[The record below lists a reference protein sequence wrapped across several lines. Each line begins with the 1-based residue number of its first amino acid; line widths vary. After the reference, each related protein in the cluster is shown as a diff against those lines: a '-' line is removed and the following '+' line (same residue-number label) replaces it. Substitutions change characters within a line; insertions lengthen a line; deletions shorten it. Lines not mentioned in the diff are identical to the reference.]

1 MKFPAGLFHLFLGLA
16 LSFLQLLLLPSL
28 CSQLLAFIGWA
39 DPAFFAGVTLDS

>member
-1 MKFPAGLFHLFLGLA
+1 MKFPAGLFHLFLGLV